1 MEIRIQKY
9 LSEQGIASR
18 REAER
23 LLLSGAIK
31 INGVV
36 VRELGTKINAGRDR
50 VEVVSDNLRRAI
62 LMYKPRG
69 YVTTKGTKEGK
80 TIYSLLPKEFEK
92 LSYVGRLDKESEGL
106 LILTDDGVLASR
118 LTDTKYEAEKE
129 YEVEVNE
136 RLSEG
141 KLQKLRSGV
150 RLTDGVTKPARV
162 KKLSD
167 TSFRIVLTE
176 GRNRQIRRMCD
187 AVYLTVQRL
196 ARIRIK
202 ALEIRGLKPGA
213 WRELSSKEIASLKGE
228 PS

>member
-1 MEIRIQKY
+1 MRIQKY

-23 LLLSGAIK
+23 LLLAGAIK
-31 INGVV
+31 VNGIV
-36 VRELGTKINAGRDR
+36 VRELGTKINPERDR
-50 VEVVSDNLRRAI
+50 IEVISNNTHHAI

-106 LILTDDGVLASR
+106 LILTDDGVLVSR
-118 LTDTKYEAEKE
+118 LTDAKHEAEKE
-129 YEVEVNE
+129 YEVFVQE

-141 KLQKLRSGV
+141 KLQKLQSGV
-150 RLTDGVTKPARV
+150 RLSDGVTKPARV

-187 AVYLTVQRL
+187 RVYLTVRRL
-196 ARIRIK
+196 VRLRIK
-202 ALEIRGLKPGA
+202 KLEARGLKPGA
-213 WRELSSKEIASLKGE
+213 WRELTAAEIKALK
-228 PS
+228 S

>member
-1 MEIRIQKY
+1 MKMRIQKY

-31 INGVV
+31 INGIV
-36 VRELGTKINAGRDR
+36 VRELGTKIDPEKDR
-50 VEVVSDNLRRAI
+50 VEVASSNTHRAI

-69 YVTTKGTKEGK
+69 YVTSKGTKEGK

-118 LTDTKYEAEKE
+118 LTDAKHEAEKE
-129 YEVEVNE
+129 YEVFVQE

-141 KLQKLRSGV
+141 KLQKLQSGV
-150 RLTDGVTKPARV
+150 RLSDGVTKPARV

-167 TSFRIVLTE
+167 TSFRIILVE

-187 AVYLTVQRL
+187 HVRLTVQKLVRV
-196 ARIRIK
+196 RINGI
-202 ALEIRGLKPGA
+202 AMGTLKPGK
-213 WRELSSKEIASLKGE
+213 WRELTPKEIASLKG
-228 PS
+228 